1 MTPQSNILF
10 GHLPNVKRY
19 MTDVFEKN
27 PTLPKYHYKWNVS
40 SLLNYF
46 LKYASDSQYKF
57 GRLA

>member
-10 GHLPNVKRY
+10 GHLPNVQRY
-19 MTDVFEKN
+19 MKGVFEKN
-27 PTLPKYHYKWNVS
+27 PKYYYKWNVS

-46 LKYASDSQYKF
+46 LKYASDWRYKF